1 MQAAVGFESFATDL
15 REEIRAKLLDE
26 SNPHLSEEL
35 FTEYVIGLLSD
46 RGIANRTEDIGHAEI
61 KGQGSKPA
69 GKVSAWALSSDGSSL
84 DLFISHYHGQPVE
97 ATPRLGKKDLQTQLN
112 LGMGFLKRSLEGYA
126 SKMEESSKGF
136 LAAKAIHEA
145 RETLQTLNLYFLTD
159 GLARSQDVDE
169 QSRMGDIEVSHHV
182 WDIEKL
188 SRLVRAG
195 GHEPITIDFA
205 NEFAEHGGPVACLA
219 RNDKL
224 GAYQTYL
231 AFFPAT
237 LLAEIYGRHGQRLLE
252 RNVRAFLQ
260 TKGKVNK
267 GLQRTLREEANWFLA
282 YNNGLCCTATR
293 VGVRE
298 AKSGHAVL
306 DWAEDFQIVNGGQ
319 TTASIYHALKDSKSD
334 VDLDVVTVQVKLTVL
349 SDPDQAADVVPLISQ
364 FANSQNK
371 VSAADLFANGKYH
384 VELEKLS
391 RSEWAP
397 ATSGLG
403 RGTRW
408 YYERA
413 RGSYSVEKVRQGTP
427 AKQKAWMDQHPL
439 AQKFAKTD
447 LAKFIHAW
455 DGLPHFVCRGAEKNF
470 TEFARRLAEE
480 SEPVVNVT
488 YFQHLVAKAILW
500 RAAEAQF
507 DELGLKS
514 FRAIAV
520 AYSVAWLVEKSE
532 RRIDLDEIWKRQAL
546 LKSTVTALAAVLP
559 VAREFVDEVAKRTG
573 ENPEGPPK
581 RPTYWNEFRTREI
594 ELPSGWT
601 RDLASQPFIDA
612 VSGIDAVDQEWA
624 RLCRRYGNDTTLLSE
639 LYVGRGKRAP
649 AKIGKKTMSVLSAY
663 PAWASLREQPF
674 DLTITKFKQLVEV
687 VSAAAQHN
695 ELLETS
701 EDGHYG

>member
-1 MQAAVGFESFATDL
+1 MEGLAGYESFATDL
-15 REEIRAKLLDE
+15 REEILSKALDE
-26 SNPHLSEEL
+26 SNAHFREEV
-35 FTEYVIGLLSD
+35 FTEYVVGLLYD
-46 RGIANRTEDIGHAEI
+46 RGLANDAEICHAEI
-61 KGQGSKPA
+61 KGAGSKPA
-69 GKVSAWALSSDGSSL
+69 GKISAWALSSDGTML
-84 DLFISHYHGQPVE
+84 DLFVSLYHGHPLDE
-97 ATPRLGKKDLQTQLN
+97 TPALGKTELQKQLN
-112 LGMGFLKRSLEGYA
+112 LGLGFLKRCLEGIVQ
-126 SKMEESSKGF
+126 SLEESSPGF
-136 LAAKAIHEA
+136 LTAKAIHEA
-145 RETLQTLNLYFLTD
+145 RETLTILNLYFLTD
-159 GLARSQDVDE
+159 GLARSQDIDE
-169 QSRMGDIEVSHHV
+169 QSKVGDMEVRRHV

-188 SRLVRAG
+188 SRVVGTG
-195 GHEPITIDFA
+195 GHDPIRIDFV
-205 NEFAEHGGPVACLA
+205 NDFAEHGGSVACLA

-260 TKGKVNK
+260 AKGKVNK

-334 VDLDVVTVQVKLTVL
+334 VDLDQVTVQVKLTVL

-364 FANSQNK
+364 YANSQNK

-413 RGSYSVEKVRQGTP
+413 RGSYSVDKARQGTP
-427 AKQKAWMDQHPL
+427 AKQKAWAEQHPL
-439 AQKFAKTD
+439 SQKFAKTD
-447 LAKFIHAW
+447 LAKFLHAW

-488 YFQHLVAKAILW
+488 YFQRVVAKAILW

-520 AYSVAWLVEKSE
+520 AYSVAWLTERSE

-546 LKSTVTALAAVLP
+546 LKSTVAALRAVLP
-559 VAREFVDEVAKRTG
+559 VAREFVDEFAERTG
-573 ENPEGPPK
+573 VNPEGPPK
-581 RPTYWNEFRTREI
+581 TEKYWTEFRKAEVD
-594 ELPSGWT
+594 LPSGWT
-601 RDLASQPFIDA
+601 RDLAPESFVDA
-612 VSGIDAVDQEWA
+612 VSGIDAVEQEWG
-624 RLCRRYGNDTTLLSE
+624 RLCRHYGNDTTQLSE
-639 LYVGRGKRAP
+639 LYTGRGKRAP
-649 AKIGKKTMSVLSAY
+649 GKIGRRTMSVLSAY
-663 PAWASLREQPF
+663 PVWASLREQPF
-674 DLTITKFKQLVEV
+674 DLTIAKFKQLVEV
-687 VSAAAQHN
+687 VSAAAKQN
-695 ELLETS
+695 ELLES
-701 EDGHYG
+701 DEGGHHG